1 MVMNGFA
8 RLADAEIFS
17 PVVILVRSRTKRTDL
32 RSSVSPEKALTE
44 IGTLLRSSARRRAVT
59 TISPAEAA
67 IEDAASVAVEE
78 AFGVSN
84 RFSDAVCRSEEHT
97 SELQSLMR
105 ISYAGLCLKKKN
117 EERYMLR

>member
-17 PVVILVRSRTKRTDL
+17 PGVILVRSRTERTDL

-67 IEDAASVAVEE
+67 IEDAASVAVAE

-84 RFSDAVCRSEEHT
+84 RFSDRSEE
-97 SELQSLMR
+97 SRVGKEGGSSFRSRWSRL
-105 ISYAGLCLKKKN
+105 Y
-117 EERYMLR
+117 

>member
-17 PVVILVRSRTKRTDL
+17 PGVILVRSRTERTDL

-67 IEDAASVAVEE
+67 IEDAASVAVGE

-84 RFSDAVCRSEEHT
+84 RLSDADCAQIGGASVRE
-97 SELQSLMR
+97 
-105 ISYAGLCLKKKN
+105 IGGSYGDNMGGCGAIK
-117 EERYMLR
+117 